1 MYHVISRLTGITV
14 GSLALGFLAS
24 FFAARDIGYKQ
35 AADRSRPLPNGSIH
49 CNPGP
54 WGELTYTPFTIS
66 TPDDLLPIRSIE
78 AEGTHWLFS
87 GYSTDQIVAL
97 LQSTSLSPDQ
107 QRAFLSPAVM
117 HVRADG
123 VDLTPSNDLVLSMP
137 DDARNKLISVLAQGP
152 DSEGQFAVIDK
163 NVVDQQFAA
172 NGVSDATTKLFKRLS
187 YVRGDFMVVSSL
199 PALLSRLP
207 TYAEKVALA
216 RGLTSQRT
224 MLLRLHVTPQSDIDA
239 LSAYWGKGCG
249 DTDIHTILKSLTA
262 SPSGTWMNILM
273 VMPSLPSSEIY
284 NFQTVQDNP
293 LNGPPVNRDCAW
305 TALNF
310 FNSVPNPN
318 FGKFPYVL
326 RELQDNYEK
335 VCDAPRYGDVIFFSK
350 PNGSVIH
357 SAVYIA
363 DNICFTKNGGNVAN
377 PWMLSTIGEVSRH
390 YSYQIDPSQHLTV
403 SYYRDKRIPEQE
415 YLTER

>member
-1 MYHVISRLTGITV
+1 
-14 GSLALGFLAS
+14 
-24 FFAARDIGYKQ
+24 
-35 AADRSRPLPNGSIH
+35 
-49 CNPGP
+49 
-54 WGELTYTPFTIS
+54 
-66 TPDDLLPIRSIE
+66 
-78 AEGTHWLFS
+78 
-87 GYSTDQIVAL
+87 
-97 LQSTSLSPDQ
+97 
-107 QRAFLSPAVM
+107 
-117 HVRADG
+117 
-123 VDLTPSNDLVLSMP
+123 
-137 DDARNKLISVLAQGP
+137 
-152 DSEGQFAVIDK
+152 
-163 NVVDQQFAA
+163 
-172 NGVSDATTKLFKRLS
+172 
-187 YVRGDFMVVSSL
+187 
-199 PALLSRLP
+199 
-207 TYAEKVALA
+207 
-216 RGLTSQRT
+216 
-224 MLLRLHVTPQSDIDA
+224 
-239 LSAYWGKGCG
+239 
-249 DTDIHTILKSLTA
+249 
-262 SPSGTWMNILM
+262 MNILM

-390 YSYQIDPSQHLTV
+390 YSYQIDPSQHLTD